1 MQRRVSA
8 HYLLPFLKDTV
19 LSRSSTIPRIL
30 HVRAG
35 TQSYRA
41 LGILMTSVNALA
53 TTIYSRR
60 IELLAQPHCHALRTP
75 PVSYVVCRSSS
86 WQFCSRTVFL
96 VCLYVSCSLVLNHYY
111 SIYTLTLYLHV
122 CQGCSRVLYTFSRI
136 SYHPPSCP
144 YVLDNIWFFVS
155 SKLQAFFSYYGSY
168 PCHIVDSVPNL
179 LLGTPDSI
187 SKSPLLKSGGIFD
200 VHAPPSPHFRVR
212 DSSSELPHSLLLG
225 RGCSQSLRLFMH
237 LGIISR

>member
-1 MQRRVSA
+1 MSGECLRHLPVLIHSYTYSSSGKACPILISIPRRPALPPDSPTIQRHISA

-155 SKLQAFFSYYGSY
+155 SKLQAF
-168 PCHIVDSVPNL
+168 CL
-179 LLGTPDSI
+179 I
-187 SKSPLLKSGGIFD
+187 SWFIPL
-200 VHAPPSPHFRVR
+200 
-212 DSSSELPHSLLLG
+212 
-225 RGCSQSLRLFMH
+225 SQF
-237 LGIISR
+237 